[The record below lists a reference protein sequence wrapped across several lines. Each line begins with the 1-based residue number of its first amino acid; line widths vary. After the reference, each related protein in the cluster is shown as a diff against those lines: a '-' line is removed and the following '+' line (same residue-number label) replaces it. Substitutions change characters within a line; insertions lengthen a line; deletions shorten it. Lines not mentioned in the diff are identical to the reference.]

1 MYTETGISSRRE
13 AGTAFLLPLVRGN
26 RNTRTEL
33 VTSQAEIGQ
42 AKPATLIPA
51 HVYYHS
57 QSVPGTR
64 QIARHDPPVPGGE
77 IAAVVRTPRIR
88 SSPRHASNSAVAPQ
102 LPILAYSSSTSPL
115 NQTSLSKAMDEA
127 FKDIS
132 SRDITKEAGQ
142 AAQEDDDFIN
152 GRASTSQPPLIG
164 IKREPSSPMVPSRH
178 ESGASTMRRES
189 NQAFQS
195 SLPQEARRNRF
206 AWTRFT
212 PSREQPPDR
221 VRRRSYYWRA
231 PPDLGVT
238 RSEGEDIG
246 PSSPLAIPVA
256 AAAAAA
262 QNVASSLSEEED
274 TASATTEDS
283 TDEDTGPKR
292 QRQQHDLYSLL
303 LRAQATET
311 ALIEG

>member
-13 AGTAFLLPLVRGN
+13 AAAVFFLSLVRGN

-33 VTSQAEIGQ
+33 ATSQAEIGQ

-132 SRDITKEAGQ
+132 SRDIAKEAGQ
-142 AAQEDDDFIN
+142 AAQEDDVFIN
-152 GRASTSQPPLIG
+152 GRASPSQPPLIG
-164 IKREPSSPMVPSRH
+164 IKREPSSPTVPLRH

-221 VRRRSYYWRA
+221 VRRRSHYLRA

-238 RSEGEDIG
+238 RSAGEDIG
-246 PSSPLAIPVA
+246 PSSPLAIPI

-262 QNVASSLSEEED
+262 QNSASSLSEEED

-283 TDEDTGPKR
+283 ADEDTGPKR
-292 QRQQHDLYSLL
+292 QRQQHDLHSLL

-311 ALIEG
+311 ALMEE